1 MIADLSGLN
10 PNVMY
15 ELGIAHTIGKETIL
29 IYQRGGEVKFP
40 FDLAH
45 IRRIEY
51 TNDALGG
58 KNLVEELRATLTSVL
73 APTVKS

>member
-1 MIADLSGLN
+1 MN

-15 ELGIAHTIGKETIL
+15 ELGMAHTLGKETIL
-29 IYQRGGEVKFP
+29 IYQRGGDIQFP

-51 TNDALGG
+51 VNDALGG
-58 KNLVEELRATLTSVL
+58 KRLVEELRATLSSVL
-73 APTVKS
+73 SPTIKR